1 LVNNIPTID
10 MKPEKEFN
18 YTMGVIILIILLTL
32 VVCAY
37 LYGLI

>member
-1 LVNNIPTID
+1 

-32 VVCAY
+32 VVTAH
-37 LYGLI
+37 LTGLV